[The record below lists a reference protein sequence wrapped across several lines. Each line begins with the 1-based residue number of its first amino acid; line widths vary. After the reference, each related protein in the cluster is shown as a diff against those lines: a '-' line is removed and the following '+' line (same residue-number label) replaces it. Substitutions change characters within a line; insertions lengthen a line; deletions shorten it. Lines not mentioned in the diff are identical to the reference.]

1 MTSFFDLYLYAK
13 AGATE
18 HPIIAAVLF
27 LVSAV
32 FLLPPVALAGFLASP
47 VLLPVALLLLVSRF
61 SVLLYAQ
68 DGAASTTDH
77 TVQRNRRCILTDK
90 KTASDK
96 AC

>member
-47 VLLPVALLLLVSRF
+47 VLLPVALLLLVRHF
-61 SVLLYAQ
+61 VLLYAQ
-68 DGAASTTDH
+68 DGAAGSYYRPHRAT
-77 TVQRNRRCILTDK
+77 
-90 KTASDK
+90 
-96 AC
+96 